1 MLLFHCYFYSLV
13 GVFTVS
19 DALLEKAVETEF
31 TVMNDEHR
39 RLSTEPNPLVS
50 KIENAVMSAPADAV
64 QTEDKT
70 SSDIPSTAEKPR

>member
-1 MLLFHCYFYSLV
+1 M
-13 GVFTVS
+13 S

-50 KIENAVMSAPADAV
+50 KIEDAVKSAADAV
-64 QTEDKT
+64 QTEVKT
-70 SSDIPSTAEKPR
+70 SSDKPSTAEKPR

>member
-1 MLLFHCYFYSLV
+1 MRLFHCYFYSLV

-50 KIENAVMSAPADAV
+50 KIEDAVMSAPADSV
-64 QTEDKT
+64 QAEDKT
-70 SSDIPSTAEKPR
+70 SSDKPSTAEKPR